1 MRNSTLRFVV
11 AALMIASAGIFLHS
25 RARGEVFPPRPSLK
39 EFPAHLDRWNG
50 EDIAIDQDTLDVL
63 GHGDF
68 LHRVY
73 QTESQRAN
81 IELFIAYFPSQ
92 RAGDTIHSPKNC
104 LPGSGWSPIDSRH
117 ITLSQPG
124 HEPFPVNRYVIAQG
138 DSQRVVLYWYWAHN
152 RGIASEYWAK
162 YYLVAD
168 SIKMNR
174 SDGSLVRI
182 TTPLL
187 PGETADDAQER
198 LLPFVADVLPLLQT
212 YIPR

>member
-11 AALMIASAGIFLHS
+11 AALMIASAGIFLQS
-25 RARGEVFPPRPSLK
+25 RARGEVLSSTPSLK
-39 EFPAHLDRWNG
+39 EFPAHLDRWSG
-50 EDIAIDQDTLDVL
+50 EDIAIDQETLDVL

-73 QTESQRAN
+73 QTESQPAN

-124 HEPFPVNRYVIAQG
+124 SRTFSG
-138 DSQRVVLYWYWAHN
+138 
-152 RGIASEYWAK
+152 
-162 YYLVAD
+162 
-168 SIKMNR
+168 
-174 SDGSLVRI
+174 
-182 TTPLL
+182 
-187 PGETADDAQER
+187 
-198 LLPFVADVLPLLQT
+198 
-212 YIPR
+212 